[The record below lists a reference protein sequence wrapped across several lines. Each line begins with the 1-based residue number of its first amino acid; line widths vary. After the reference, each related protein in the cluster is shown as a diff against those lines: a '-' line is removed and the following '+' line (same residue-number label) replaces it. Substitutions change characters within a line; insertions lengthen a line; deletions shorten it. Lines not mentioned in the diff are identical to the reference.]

1 MFYLILGKFQTLVE
15 IEDAGHFYEK
25 ETTFYVVKGGQQC
38 LLGRTTATDL
48 GVLFVGLPSTHGV
61 SMLQA
66 SVKHPFPKIKGVKV
80 SIPIDH
86 SVPPVCQH
94 PRRPPIALT
103 ARIEDKL
110 NSLLANDIIEPVEG
124 GCKWVSPL
132 VTVVKDN
139 GDLRLCVDM
148 RRANAAI
155 LRERHLMPTIEDFLP
170 RFTSAKFFSRL
181 DIKEAFHQ
189 VELEEDSRY
198 ITTFITHMGLFRY
211 KRLMYGIVIAPEIF
225 QRILEQIL
233 SRCSKFAVNF
243 IDDILIFSDTE
254 EEHEEALNMVLST
267 LREYGVLLNKDKC
280 VFKVTELDFLGHTIS
295 SEGIQPSVDKIEALT
310 KFRPPATQEE
320 LRSFFG
326 SCDIHRAISSGPCDD
341 YSSSTSPYAFWCKV
355 CLGESTTTSIF
366 EVEGNDR
373 QCQTSSVLRQLST
386 NACHC

>member
-1 MFYLILGKFQTLVE
+1 MLVDSGCKKNIIDEKSWEYLMANSAEVWNQQKECNEVFLPYGDQAKPLTVLGKFQTQVE
-15 IEDAGHFYEK
+15 IEDAGRSYKK

-61 SMLQA
+61 SMLQSSA
-66 SVKHPFPKIKGVKV
+66 KHPFPKIKGIKV

-86 SVPPVCQH
+86 SVSPVCQH

-110 NSLLANDIIEPVEG
+110 NSFLANDIIEPVEG

-148 RRANAAI
+148 RRANTAI
-155 LRERHLMPTIEDFLP
+155 VRERHLMPTIEDFLP

-198 ITTFITHMGLFRY
+198 ITTFI
-211 KRLMYGIVIAPEIF
+211 
-225 QRILEQIL
+225 
-233 SRCSKFAVNF
+233 
-243 IDDILIFSDTE
+243 
-254 EEHEEALNMVLST
+254 
-267 LREYGVLLNKDKC
+267 
-280 VFKVTELDFLGHTIS
+280 
-295 SEGIQPSVDKIEALT
+295 
-310 KFRPPATQEE
+310 
-320 LRSFFG
+320 
-326 SCDIHRAISSGPCDD
+326 
-341 YSSSTSPYAFWCKV
+341 
-355 CLGESTTTSIF
+355 SI
-366 EVEGNDR
+366 
-373 QCQTSSVLRQLST
+373 
-386 NACHC
+386 